1 MAQTDSPLK
10 DLVESSILDF
20 AAWLFNTEVVSAQ
33 ALNVEFTGQDARVDR
48 LFEVLLSDGRTATLH
63 IEFQGRSTHEPV
75 RFRMLD
81 YMTRIVRDERDLNLH
96 SVVFYV
102 GDGVGALDTGDHQI
116 IGLDGQPALHWRYQ
130 VVHLWK
136 IKAETLVALNRPGLS
151 ALVGLTQIDDPAT
164 VIPQVVEQIEAV
176 ENEEVRRHLL
186 AALIALI
193 SDQEIVQMIR
203 KMVKEEGLL
212 MNTPFLR
219 EVRAEERNTT
229 HRNTLLHSIAWR
241 YDPPLSVYQKIEQA
255 ISTIEDENAF
265 MALHKAIIQTENF
278 QEFYQ
283 IFNDVIAQQPK
294 VNVSA

>member
-20 AAWLFNTEVVSAQ
+20 ATWLFNAEVVSAQ
-33 ALNVEFTGQDARVDR
+33 ALNVEFPGQDARVDR

-102 GDGVGALDTGDHQI
+102 GDGVGALDTGEHQI

-136 IKAETLVALNRPGLS
+136 IKAEELVALNRPGLS
-151 ALVGLTQIDDPAT
+151 ALVGLTQMDNPAI
-164 VIPQVVEQIEAV
+164 VIPKVVEQIQAV
-176 ENEEVRRHLL
+176 PDEETRRHLL
-186 AALIALI
+186 SGLIALI
-193 SDQEIVQMIR
+193 DDEEIIYMIR

-219 EVRAEERNTT
+219 EVRNDARRNDVV
-229 HRNTLLHSIAWR
+229 NAIAWR
-241 YDPPLSVYQKIEQA
+241 YDPPLSVFKRLEETMA
-255 ISTIEDENAF
+255 TITGEETL
-265 MALHKAIIQTENF
+265 MGLLKAIIETPALTDFQKILDDIVEKQQT
-278 QEFYQ
+278 
-283 IFNDVIAQQPK
+283 K
-294 VNVSA
+294 GKVSA